1 MSRKVSNTAPGS
13 LIANTCQFEILVP
26 CWTKFREILK
36 EFRTFFYFS
45 KLKMAVMSF
54 SFLVSAKF

>member
-1 MSRKVSNTAPGS
+1 MSRKVSNTAPGP
-13 LIANTCQFEILVP
+13 LIANTRQFEILVP

-36 EFRTFFYFS
+36 EFRTFFYFL

-54 SFLVSAKF
+54 FFLVSAKF